1 VCQLVPV
8 INYYRHQRMV
18 STLKLICKK
27 QTLFGNNKGFLRNFA
42 SNILRTHALL
52 GVFRAPNLLKIN

>member
-1 VCQLVPV
+1 MS
-8 INYYRHQRMV
+8 YYPHQRMV
-18 STLKLICKK
+18 PTLKLICKK

>member
-1 VCQLVPV
+1 VCLSLPV
-8 INYYRHQRMV
+8 INYYRHQRV
-18 STLKLICKK
+18 VPTLKLICKK